1 MRIRRAALAD
11 VPQLLSLVRR
21 YWEFEGI
28 GPFEALRTELV
39 LEGLVM
45 QDARGAIWVAD
56 ESGRLEGYLILVF
69 VVSVEHGGLMAEIDE
84 LYVCEAERQR
94 GTGGALLSACETELR
109 RLGCVRLQLQLGL
122 TNEAARGFYSR
133 RGFAARAGYTLL
145 DKPLP

>member
-1 MRIRRAALAD
+1 MRIRHAALPD

-39 LEGLVM
+39 LEGLLAHA
-45 QDARGAIWVAD
+45 ARGTIWVAD
-56 ESGRLEGYLILVF
+56 EDGRFQGYLILVF

-84 LYVCEAERQR
+84 LYVCEGQR
-94 GTGGALLSACETELR
+94 EHGTGGALLEACEAELR
-109 RLGCVRLQLQLGL
+109 QRGCVRLQLQLGL
-122 TNEAARGFYSR
+122 TNEAARGFYTR
-133 RGFAARAGYTLL
+133 RGFAARAGFTLL

>member
-1 MRIRRAALAD
+1 MLIRRAALPD
-11 VPQLLSLVRR
+11 VPQLLALVRR

-39 LEGLVM
+39 LEGLLT
-45 QDARGAIWVAD
+45 QDGRGAIWVAD
-56 ESGRLEGYLILVF
+56 EDGGLKGYLILVF

-84 LYVCEAERQR
+84 LYVCESERQR